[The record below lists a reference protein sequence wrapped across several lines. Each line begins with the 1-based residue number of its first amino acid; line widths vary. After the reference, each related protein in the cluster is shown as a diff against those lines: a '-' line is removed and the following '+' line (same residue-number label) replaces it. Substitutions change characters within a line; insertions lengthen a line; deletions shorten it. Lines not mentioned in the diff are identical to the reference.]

1 MPRFHAQQDFQ
12 NSTFAYA
19 HAHGINGIELDALAQ
34 AIQRLMK
41 HSNTIITNN
50 QAESLQTMAE
60 LGYIKLEPTTQ
71 GTQQVDLLCPSALL
85 SSYFWSVWVPH
96 HLQSRGYQVAVLPNL
111 EPAGEVQHCTV
122 VFRVIGPRESSS
134 DFLAKL
140 AEKFNDQ
147 QEAEIVHIQ
156 AGHLD
161 QYLGGRT

>member
-111 EPAGEVQHCTV
+111 EPVGEVQHCTV
-122 VFRVIGPRESSS
+122 VFRVIGTRESSS
-134 DFLAKL
+134 DFLVKL

-161 QYLGGRT
+161 QYQGGRT